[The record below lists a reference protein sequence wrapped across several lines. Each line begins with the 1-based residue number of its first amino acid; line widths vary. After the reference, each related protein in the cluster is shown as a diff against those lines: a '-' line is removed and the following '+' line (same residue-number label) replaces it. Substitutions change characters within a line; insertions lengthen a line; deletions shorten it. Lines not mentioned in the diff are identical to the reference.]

1 MILPVYVLVLN
12 ASSLCECGGDECDE
26 CDGMFVISENSRLR
40 AACHPAQSVLCCR
53 HLHTLDAHTSHP
65 TNNMSFMDDILEK
78 GKDLMDNPSQ
88 IGDYLNDPSKIIS
101 FLGQEGKTMTSLT
114 E

>member
-1 MILPVYVLVLN
+1 
-12 ASSLCECGGDECDE
+12 
-26 CDGMFVISENSRLR
+26 
-40 AACHPAQSVLCCR
+40 
-53 HLHTLDAHTSHP
+53 
-65 TNNMSFMDDILEK
+65 MSFMDDILEK
-78 GKDLMDNPSQ
+78 GKDLMDNPGQ